1 MSEGTVTNLI
11 LCGVLVAGFGFASWF
26 NEILPG
32 KIRHSSK
39 RKDQSH

>member
-11 LCGVLVAGFGFASWF
+11 LCAVLVAGFGFAFWF

-32 KIRHSSK
+32 KDRHSSK
-39 RKDQSH
+39 RKNHSH